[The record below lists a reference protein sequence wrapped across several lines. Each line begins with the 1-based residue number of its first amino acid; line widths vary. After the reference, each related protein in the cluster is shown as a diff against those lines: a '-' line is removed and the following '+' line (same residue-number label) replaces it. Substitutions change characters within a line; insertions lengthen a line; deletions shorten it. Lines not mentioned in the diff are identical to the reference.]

1 MPEYGGYGSRRHHAL
16 SALTSVHEA
25 VASDGRPGRFALK
38 IFHPPPSTDVRRLYA
53 IEGWLIAAERQRE
66 AAKSGGSAVVEVLA
80 CGRCAEGAFVVMP
93 WIDHPFE
100 PLVETMTAK
109 GDILRAMAECLLAG
123 LAGWE
128 KQLGGPHGRL
138 KPANVFLSGSGP
150 LTSLTARFSDP
161 WFLPRAKPEELRAR
175 DLAAVGAM
183 LVQVVR
189 RRSAGG
195 WPIEEAPEWRS
206 LGRAGSAWLAYCNY
220 LLNPQPAAGELTIEE
235 ARRRLQKIPRD
246 ARPGRNAALLTGTV
260 VLLAVGGVVGFARF
274 GDPKAMPL
282 TLRKLAEATGN
293 ERAFRTE
300 ITPDW
305 ARLCRAWGSW
315 LGDVQRNGERWE
327 RMDNFWSP
335 DDPLRAALIKFRTNA
350 DKLRPQALVSAAADE
365 SRLGVLADAP
375 SDKVRRQLLR
385 GTVAESV
392 TDAWTQVDGLAQELD
407 QWPQWDELRKL
418 LAMLDARGF
427 TRAASALRARVPV
440 PATAETPASDVVT
453 TLKFFNN
460 ISQDDAGTLSLTIQ
474 WREISHL
481 AAEMEG
487 SGDRVQQAMP
497 RLILAHLS
505 DRSSLGDFADSLAEP
520 LAEMRRRRAQFLA
533 PVVVRERFLKESL
546 LQSEKTAVTEAD
558 FTRWEHEL
566 ELSSRVP
573 PADDP
578 RAAPEFD
585 TRISRLTRSAGDLEK
600 EAPAGE
606 ATALGRA
613 DFDAAFAPL
622 VEQLKQLRARD
633 ITRRDLPEV
642 SRAATQLAGTFQ
654 VLEERLEATLALLKP
669 DIWLKRVA
677 EPAGKFAAS
686 KQRWAAWQQEAL
698 TGVTSA
704 MLEQDRGRFRQL
716 RQREHVIRDWLEGME
731 GPAGFG
737 ALTVPGLKGISA
749 DAADALRQLES
760 ARREQAATA
769 VVTAAQ
775 WNGALPVVPWAEEG
789 AAVRAP
795 LEAHRKWLGEL
806 PAFGAELDRL
816 GTLLTA
822 GFGLNEGV
830 AEVAAQLARRDG
842 GDALTGRAAAWL
854 SEAKQLAVLGGS
866 DDRAA
871 LIAAAQGG
879 GLSRQLTVWR
889 RLAGLTGWP
898 AGAEELDLDGALVG
912 SMRDI
917 IKRDLKDEVRRRGLL
932 EELTRE
938 TRVRWNRAAR
948 NAAQNEGE
956 LAAVFKRMDRYGIG
970 AGDLEE
976 PVAYN
981 LMLWQLKHAIKG
993 ESNLGRL
1000 RGQRDGFVAKARAM
1014 PSGARPE
1021 VAAFLDKIA
1030 AVELVDDPNQKATL
1044 SPAQVAGWQEE
1055 SPDNGLS
1062 ITASWQGPGGRSAK
1076 LVYSL
1081 VQPVDST
1088 PPFYL
1093 AQREVAVGEF
1103 IDLVS
1108 ASPDGR
1114 AVLQDLPQWAAGGDT
1129 LSKPWNKPIAW
1140 RPRAD
1145 YKGIE
1150 LNPTWIYLPDAQV
1163 KGLLDNTDLRTS
1175 TPVLAR
1181 VASEVP
1187 TVRSP
1192 VQQIPPE
1199 AARVFAEKLLGAR
1212 LPTPQEWRTVVK
1224 LFPPGT
1230 GGDFRGRNFHE
1241 MWQFLETHSE
1251 GGQRV
1256 RWRPNEGI
1264 FLPLVAA
1271 ATGGPRRRFAD
1282 DGQVKPENTDGP
1294 LWLSRVDAG
1303 PSTGGFVNL
1312 VGNVWIYLYDDVGKQ
1327 FYVAGGSALSPPG
1340 VGILE
1345 PLKVEATGLIGARR
1359 VTEGFSDVGV
1369 RPAFDAPPGVRERF
1383 KLLMLVQQQQFL
1395 SF

>member
-1 MPEYGGYGSRRHHAL
+1 MPEYGGYDSRRHHAQ

-53 IEGWLIAAERQRE
+53 IEGWLIAAERQRD
-66 AAKSGGSAVVEVLA
+66 AAKNGGSAVVEVLA
-80 CGRCAEGAFVVMP
+80 CGRCVEGAFMVTP
-93 WIDHPFE
+93 WIDHAFE
-100 PLVETMTAK
+100 PLMETISAK
-109 GDILRAMAECLLAG
+109 GDLLRAMAECLLAG

-128 KQLGGPHGRL
+128 KQFGGPHGRL

-150 LTSLTARFSDP
+150 LTSLATQFSDP

-175 DLAAVGAM
+175 DLAAIGAM

-235 ARRRLQKIPRD
+235 ARRRLEKIPRD
-246 ARPGRNAALLTGTV
+246 ARPGRNVALLSGTV
-260 VLLAVGGVVGFARF
+260 ILLAAGGVVGFARF
-274 GDPKAMPL
+274 GDPKGMPL

-315 LGDVQRNGERWE
+315 LGDVQRNGERWDHVE
-327 RMDNFWSP
+327 NFWP
-335 DDPLRAALIKFRTNA
+335 PADPLRTALAKFQANA
-350 DKLRPQALVSAAADE
+350 DKLRPQTLVSAAAGE
-365 SRLGVLADAP
+365 TRLGVLADAP
-375 SDKVRRQLLR
+375 SEKVHRQLLR

-392 TDAWTQVDGLAQELD
+392 TDAWTQVDGLAQALD
-407 QWPQWDELRKL
+407 KWPQWDELRKL
-418 LAMLDARGF
+418 LAMLEARGF
-427 TRAASALRARVPV
+427 TRAAAALRSRVPV
-440 PATAETPASDVVT
+440 LATTATPGSDVVA
-453 TLKFFNN
+453 TLKLFNN

-474 WREISHL
+474 WREISQL
-481 AAEMEG
+481 SAEMEA

-497 RLILAHLS
+497 RLILGHLV

-533 PVVVRERFLKESL
+533 PAVVRDRFLKESP

-558 FTRWEHEL
+558 FARWEQEL
-566 ELSSRVP
+566 ELSSHVP
-573 PADDP
+573 AADDP
-578 RAAPEFD
+578 RAASEFD
-585 TRISRLTRSAGDLEK
+585 TRVSRLTRSAGDLEK
-600 EAPAGE
+600 DAPAGE
-606 ATALGRA
+606 ATALSRA
-613 DFDAAFAPL
+613 GFDALFTPL
-622 VEQLKQLRARD
+622 VEQLKQLRARA

-642 SRAATQLAGTFQ
+642 SRDATQLTATFQ
-654 VLEERLEATLALLKP
+654 ALEQRLEATLALLKP
-669 DIWLKRVA
+669 DIWLKRVG

-704 MLEQDRGRFRQL
+704 TLEQDRARFRLL
-716 RQREHVIRDWLEGME
+716 RQQEHVIRDWLEGME

-737 ALTVPGLKGISA
+737 ALTVPSLGGISS
-749 DAADALRQLES
+749 DAADALRQLETT
-760 ARREQAATA
+760 RREQAASA

-775 WNGALPVVPWAEEG
+775 WRDALPVAAWAEEG
-789 AAVRAP
+789 PAVRAP
-795 LEAHRKWLGEL
+795 LEAHRKWLDDL
-806 PAFGAELDRL
+806 PAFGSELDRL
-816 GTLLTA
+816 GTLLNG
-822 GFGLNEGV
+822 GFSLNEGV
-830 AEVAAQLARRDG
+830 AEAAGQLARRDG
-842 GDALTGRAAAWL
+842 VDALTGRAAGWL
-854 SEAKQLAVLGGS
+854 NEAKQLALLGNS
-866 DDRAA
+866 NDRAA
-871 LIAAAQGG
+871 LIAAAKDG

-889 RLAGLTGWP
+889 RLGGLTGWP

-912 SMRDI
+912 SMRTVVG
-917 IKRDLKDEVRRRGLL
+917 RDVKDEVRRRGLL
-932 EELTRE
+932 DELTKE

-948 NAAQNEGE
+948 NAAHNEGE
-956 LAAVFKRMDRYGIG
+956 LAAVFERMDRYGIG

-1000 RGQRDGFVAKARAM
+1000 RSQRDGFVAKARAM

-1030 AVELVDDPNQKATL
+1030 AVELVDDPNQKAAL
-1044 SPAQVAGWQEE
+1044 SPARITGWQEE

-1062 ITASWQGPGGRSAK
+1062 IIASWQGPGGRSAK

-1081 VQPVDST
+1081 VQPVDAT

-1093 AQREVAVGEF
+1093 AQREIAVGEF
-1103 IDLVS
+1103 IDLVG

-1114 AVLQDLPQWAAGGDT
+1114 AVLQELPQWAAGGDT

-1163 KGLLDNTDLRTS
+1163 KALLDNVDLRTR

-1192 VQQIPPE
+1192 VQQIPPD

-1224 LFPPGT
+1224 LFPPGA
-1230 GGDFRGRNFHE
+1230 GGDFRGRDFHE

-1251 GGQRV
+1251 GGQSV
-1256 RWRPNEGI
+1256 RWRPNEGV

-1271 ATGGPRRRFAD
+1271 ATGGLRRPFAD
-1282 DGQVKPENTDGP
+1282 DGQVKPENTDRP
-1294 LWLSRVDAG
+1294 LWLSPVDAG
-1303 PSTGGFVNL
+1303 PSPGGFVNL

-1359 VTEGFSDVGV
+1359 VTEGFSDVGI

-1383 KLLMLVQQQQFL
+1383 KLLLLVQQQQFL

>member
-1 MPEYGGYGSRRHHAL
+1 MPEYGGYDSRRHHAL
-16 SALTSVHEA
+16 AALTSVHEA
-25 VASDGRPGRFALK
+25 VATDGRPGRFALK
-38 IFHPPPSTDVRRLYA
+38 IFHPPASTDVRRLYA
-53 IEGWLIAAERQRE
+53 IEGWLVAAERQRD
-66 AAKSGGSAVVEVLA
+66 AAKSGGIAVLEVLA
-80 CGRCAEGAFVVMP
+80 CGRCAEGAFMVTP
-93 WIDHPFE
+93 WIDHAFE

-109 GDILRAMAECLLAG
+109 GDFLRAMAECLLAG

-128 KQLGGPHGRL
+128 KQFGGPHGRL
-138 KPANVFLSGSGP
+138 KPGNVFLSGSGA
-150 LTSLTARFSDP
+150 LSSLTAQFSDP
-161 WFLPRAKPEELRAR
+161 WFLPRAKPEDLRAR
-175 DLAAVGAM
+175 DLATIGAM

-189 RRSAGG
+189 RRSASG

-235 ARRRLQKIPRD
+235 ARRRLQRIPRD
-246 ARPGRNAALLTGTV
+246 ARPGRSAALITGAV
-260 VLLAVGGVVGFARF
+260 VLLGLGGVVGFARF
-274 GDPKAMPL
+274 GDPHGMPR

-315 LGDVQRNGERWE
+315 LGDVQRNGERWDRVE
-327 RMDNFWSP
+327 NFWSSG
-335 DDPLRAALIKFRTNA
+335 DPLRTALAKFRTNA

-365 SRLGVLADAP
+365 TRLGVLADAP

-392 TDAWTQVDGLAQELD
+392 TDAWTQVDGLAQEFD
-407 QWPQWDELRKL
+407 KWPQWDELRKL
-418 LAMLDARGF
+418 LALLEARGF
-427 TRAASALRARVPV
+427 TRAASALRSRLPV
-440 PATAETPASDVVT
+440 PAAGETPGADVVT
-453 TLKFFNN
+453 TLKLFNT

-474 WREISHL
+474 WREISRL
-481 AAEMEG
+481 SAEMEA
-487 SGDRVQQAMP
+487 SGDRIQRAMP
-497 RLILAHLS
+497 RLILAHLA

-520 LAEMRRRRAQFLA
+520 LAEMRRRRAQFLDPA
-533 PVVVRERFLKESL
+533 VVRERFLKESP

-558 FTRWEHEL
+558 FARWKQEL
-566 ELSSRVP
+566 DLSSRVP
-573 PADDP
+573 AADDP
-578 RAAPEFD
+578 RVVPEFD

-622 VEQLKQLRARD
+622 VEQLKQLRARA
-633 ITRRDLPEV
+633 ITRRDLPEI
-642 SRAATQLAGTFQ
+642 SRDAARLAATFQ
-654 VLEERLEATLALLKP
+654 ALEQRLEATLALLKP

-677 EPAGKFAAS
+677 EPFGKFVAS
-686 KQRWAAWQQEAL
+686 RQRWTAWQQEAL
-698 TGVTSA
+698 NGVTSA
-704 MLEQDRGRFRQL
+704 MLEQDRARFRQL
-716 RQREHVIRDWLEGME
+716 RQQEHVIRDWLEGME

-737 ALTVPGLKGISA
+737 ALTAPALNGIST

-760 ARREQAATA
+760 ARREQAAGA
-769 VVTAAQ
+769 VAAAAQ
-775 WNGALPVVPWAEEG
+775 WRGALPAVPWADEG

-795 LEAHRKWLGEL
+795 LEAHRKWLGDL
-806 PAFGAELDRL
+806 PAFGVELDRL

-822 GFGLNEGV
+822 GFSLNEGV
-830 AEVAAQLARRDG
+830 AEVTGQLARRDG
-842 GDALTGRAAAWL
+842 VDALTGRAAAWL
-854 SEAKQLAVLGGS
+854 GEAKQLALLGGS
-866 DDRAA
+866 EDRTA
-871 LIAAAQGG
+871 LIAAAKDG

-889 RLAGLTGWP
+889 RLGGLTGWP

-912 SMRDI
+912 SMRNI
-917 IKRDLKDEVRRRGLL
+917 IGRDLKDEVRRRGLL
-932 EELTRE
+932 DELTRE

-948 NAAQNEGE
+948 NAAHNEGE
-956 LAAVFKRMDRYGIG
+956 LAAVFERMDRYGIG
-970 AGDLEE
+970 ASDLEE

-1000 RGQRDGFVAKARAM
+1000 RGRRDDFVAKARAT
-1014 PSGARPE
+1014 PSGQRPE
-1021 VAAFLDKIA
+1021 VAAFLEKIA
-1030 AVELVDDPNQKATL
+1030 AVELVDDPNQKAAL
-1044 SPAQVAGWQEE
+1044 SPARVAGWREE
-1055 SPDNGLS
+1055 SPDNGLT
-1062 ITASWQGPGGRSAK
+1062 ITASWQGEGGRSAK

-1081 VQPVDST
+1081 VQPADAT

-1093 AQREVAVGEF
+1093 AQREIAVGEF
-1103 IDLVS
+1103 IDLVGAS
-1108 ASPDGR
+1108 AEGR
-1114 AVLQDLPQWAAGGDT
+1114 AVLRELPRWAASADT

-1140 RPRAD
+1140 RPRSD

-1163 KGLLDNTDLRTS
+1163 KALLDNVDLRTR

-1181 VASEVP
+1181 VAAEVP

-1192 VQQIPPE
+1192 VQQVPPD

-1212 LPTPQEWRTVVK
+1212 LPTPQEWRTVMK
-1224 LFPPGT
+1224 LFPPAT
-1230 GGDFRGRNFHE
+1230 GGNFRGRNFHE

-1251 GGQRV
+1251 GGQSV
-1256 RWRPNEGI
+1256 RWRPNEGV

-1271 ATGGPRRRFAD
+1271 AGGPRRRFPD
-1282 DGQVKPENTDGP
+1282 DGQVKPENIDGP
-1294 LWLSRVDAG
+1294 LWLSPVDAG

-1312 VGNVWIYLYDDVGKQ
+1312 VGNVWIYLYDEAGKQ

-1340 VGILE
+1340 VGISE

-1359 VTEGFSDVGV
+1359 VTEGFSDVGI

-1383 KLLMLVQQQQFL
+1383 KLLLLVQEQQFL